1 MTTTALP
8 RRDSG
13 RSEARRRAVARA
25 AWPVADE
32 PVLSQLPDRLQHLC
46 KIQPPA
52 RGRGPL
58 KHPLH
63 RHRACTPETAPT
75 VEALAM
81 IRPDFMPR
89 YHPEGRG
96 PAYSHVGVRSEA
108 PEGAYGPI
116 PVWSS
121 RLIWVKYTV
130 PRAAAMHPGVLYEHG
145 VSVDLLCRWA
155 AAKSAY
161 AWTNGRRCV
170 VKPSTL
176 ASVLGISERQV
187 QRLNA
192 CARDLGLE
200 VVVVLGRM
208 LNQEERWQAHDRGSR
223 QRGLATETALTIP
236 RDQRGPVDHVTPPRG
251 GYLSRKP
258 YVDQSFRHGLTA
270 EKKEA
275 APRPQPQ
282 KGRRRGSPAWNLACQ
297 VTRHV
302 PWLAREAPQRLV
314 GALTRFSACPTPWTG
329 RDVAVAIAA
338 RDRRLMQPAITTDR
352 ITTRPAVILAAVLR
366 DLDPIHDHPSLHDG
380 PLVPLGVMAAEPC
393 GRPDCDGHG
402 WLRGEVETTAGY
414 LAVKPCPH
422 CPPAVRAN

>member
-1 MTTTALP
+1 MTTTTPP

-13 RSEARRRAVARA
+13 LSQARRRAAYP
-25 AWPVADE
+25 AWSVDE
-32 PVLSQLPDRLQHLC
+32 PTLSQLPDRVRHLC

-251 GYLSRKP
+251 SYLSAQRDDSSLP
-258 YVDQSFRHGLTA
+258 LGRLTA
-270 EKKEA
+270 GKKEA
-275 APRPQPQ
+275 ASRPRPRRSR
-282 KGRRRGSPAWNLACQ
+282 GRTPNPGFRLAQ
-297 VTRHV
+297 QAIQAV
-302 PWLAREAPQRLV
+302 PWLRHESPWRIAGV
-314 GALTRFSACPTPWTG
+314 LTRFATAPTPWSGTQIAQALAAEDTRLG
-329 RDVAVAIAA
+329 R
-338 RDRRLMQPAITTDR
+338 PTITADK
-352 ITTRPAVILAAVLR
+352 IKTRPAVVLAAKLR
-366 DLDPIHDHPSLHDG
+366 DLDPEIDHPGLHVG
-380 PLVPLGVMAAEPC
+380 PLVATIPVAC
-393 GRPDCDGHG
+393 GHPSCDGHG

-422 CPPAVRAN
+422 CPPAVRANWS